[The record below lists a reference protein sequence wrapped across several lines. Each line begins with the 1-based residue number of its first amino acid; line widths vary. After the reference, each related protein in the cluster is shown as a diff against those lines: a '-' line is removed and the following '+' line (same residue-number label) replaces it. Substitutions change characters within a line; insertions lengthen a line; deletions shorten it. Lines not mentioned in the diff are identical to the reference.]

1 MRRYNGAAFNQ
12 FPDDTNGIAYAY
24 AKITVRNSVTG
35 AKAQL
40 YGENGASPISNPVTA
55 DAQGYYFFYVEDG
68 RYDLVINEGGDRQR
82 AVLDEAIFDD
92 TGDSA
97 TSDDY
102 NFFEVVAHRGFKSC
116 YPQNTMLAFTSAI
129 RGGADSLECDVQ
141 FSSDGIAYVFHDSNV
156 SALTNGSGNFN
167 SLTSSYIDSLLITE
181 TQGGFLDGVGIP
193 RLSTL
198 LQYCRETNLKLYP
211 EIKGYRT
218 SADIAIFVDLI
229 NQYEMQDDVV
239 VASFNFSD
247 IEAVRALSSRIAIG
261 FLGSSG
267 NPAIYEDAIDKL
279 SVLGNGWIF
288 WSYPAL
294 LTFPAIRIYAE
305 SLNVKIATWTVNNNR
320 DAQKLVSIG
329 VNKIITDVP
338 LEIL

>member
-1 MRRYNGAAFNQ
+1 MKRYNGAAFNQ
-12 FPDDTNGIAYAY
+12 FPDDANGIAYAY
-24 AKITVRNSVTG
+24 AKITVRDSVTG

-40 YGENGASPISNPVTA
+40 YGENGSNPISNPVTA
-55 DAQGYYFFYVEDG
+55 DGQGYYFFYVEDG

-92 TGDSA
+92 GSEVS

-102 NFFEVVAHRGFKSC
+102 NVFEVIAHRGFKFC

-129 RGGADSLECDVQ
+129 RSGGDSLECDVQ
-141 FSSDGIAYVFHDSNV
+141 FSSDGVAYVFHDSNV

-167 SLTSSYIDSLLITE
+167 SLTSSYIDSLLISE
-181 TQGGFLDGVGIP
+181 AQGTFLEGVGIP
-193 RLSTL
+193 RFSTL

-218 SADIAIFVDLI
+218 SADISIFVDLI
-229 NQYEMQDDVV
+229 NQYDMQDDVV

-267 NPAIYEDAIDKL
+267 NPAVYEEAIDKL

-288 WSYPAL
+288 WNYPAL
-294 LTFPAIRIYAE
+294 LTYPSIRIYAE
-305 SLNVKIATWTVNNNR
+305 SLNVKIAAWTVNNNR

-329 VNKIITDVP
+329 INKIITDVP